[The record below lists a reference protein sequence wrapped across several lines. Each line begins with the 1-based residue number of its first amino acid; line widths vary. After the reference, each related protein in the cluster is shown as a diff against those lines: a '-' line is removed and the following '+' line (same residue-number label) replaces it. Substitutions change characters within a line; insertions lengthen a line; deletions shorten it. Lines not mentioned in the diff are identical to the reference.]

1 MREQYV
7 EAFPRRRWFAVT
19 TTGLSATNAVGVPN
33 LDNWAKPITPA
44 ASTAVRDTAGLAELQ
59 PPGAGLRLS
68 TVNVGLSTKTFYI
81 WNTFRFSV
89 AHKFPYSFNFREVC
103 VQLFILIGPEEM
115 WAI

>member
-33 LDNWAKPITPA
+33 LDNWARPITPA
-44 ASTAVRDTAGLAELQ
+44 ASTE
-59 PPGAGLRLS
+59 
-68 TVNVGLSTKTFYI
+68 TFYI

-89 AHKFPYSFNFREVC
+89 APKFPYSFNTTQGHTPPLRHFFPLLWRPD
-103 VQLFILIGPEEM
+103 IKHI
-115 WAI
+115 